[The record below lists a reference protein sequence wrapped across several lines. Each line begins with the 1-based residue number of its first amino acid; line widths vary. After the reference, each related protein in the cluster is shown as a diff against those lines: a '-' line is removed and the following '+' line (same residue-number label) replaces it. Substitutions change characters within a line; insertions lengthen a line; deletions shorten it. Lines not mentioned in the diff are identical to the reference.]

1 MNGASGV
8 NGIGLARIAEMI
20 VVEGKEDTVA
30 IRRAVD
36 ADTIETG
43 GSAIDDKVLRR
54 IELARERRGVI
65 IFTDPDVPGEKIR
78 KIIEAR
84 VPGCSHA
91 FLAKADARGKD
102 GIGVEHARPEAIRAA
117 LARVRA
123 STGGSA
129 SAGADEATSQPG
141 VATAA
146 AASETAKAGASGAV
160 QAAAAGDRDRA
171 EAGEPAIAWPDLID
185 AGLIVHPAA
194 ASRRERMGELLGI
207 GYANGKQFYK
217 RLGMFRITR
226 AEFAEALRQLTRE
239 GVGE

>member
-1 MNGASGV
+1 M
-8 NGIGLARIAEMI
+8 NGIGLARIAQMI

-102 GIGVEHARPEAIRAA
+102 GIGVEHASPEAIRAA
-117 LARVRA
+117 LARVRV
-123 STGGSA
+123 
-129 SAGADEATSQPG
+129 SAGGGAAAGAEGAIAQPAERPASGADASKARQADKTGATGAG
-141 VATAA
+141 VAA
-146 AASETAKAGASGAV
+146 AAVGEAN
-160 QAAAAGDRDRA
+160 D
-171 EAGEPAIAWPDLID
+171 AGEPEIAWADLID

>member
-1 MNGASGV
+1 M
-8 NGIGLARIAEMI
+8 NGIGLAKIAEII

-43 GSAIDDKVLRR
+43 GSAIDEKVLRR
-54 IELARERRGVI
+54 IELARARRGVI

-102 GIGVEHARPEAIRAA
+102 GIGVEHASPEAIRAA
-117 LARVRA
+117 LARVRPSAGGGAVAVADGALAAQRGDGA
-123 STGGSA
+123 SSA
-129 SAGADEATSQPG
+129 SASEAALAGADR
-141 VATAA
+141 AA
-146 AASETAKAGASGAV
+146 MAGAG
-160 QAAAAGDRDRA
+160 A
-171 EAGEPAIAWPDLID
+171 EAGPSAGDGEPEIAWPDLID

-226 AEFAEALRQLTRE
+226 TEFAEALKQLTRE